1 MLLLWALY
9 YIISVVVLRT
19 LPAAFWKL
27 ARGKLH
33 YADMASLSQGWRL
46 SEERRCRHV
55 TCTIS
60 VICRSF
66 FGGCMLKVLIVT
78 IHVQCQLCV
87 CRFSNTS
94 SNSFVCLGFSNP
106 ENWYSVFMYVMDSI
120 ISVLCTIFS
129 NFSGFGEFVFPVT
142 HHVHA
147 WIR

>member
-1 MLLLWALY
+1 MLSTLSSILY
-9 YIISVVVLRT
+9 YFSSSIKNFTRCVLKTSPRE
-19 LPAAFWKL
+19 
-27 ARGKLH
+27 
-33 YADMASLSQGWRL
+33 ASLCGHGATFTRVKAKWRDKMQ
-46 SEERRCRHV
+46 
-55 TCTIS
+55 TCDMYN
-60 VICRSF
+60 ICYLEIF
-66 FGGCMLKVLIVT
+66 FWGCMLRLLIVT

-147 WIR
+147 WIQ